1 MGMTLWI
8 HTLEGINM
16 SKESDDHSM
25 MYRFLDRLDE
35 LCTSLHVEK
44 LSSFLDMTD
53 LELNMAEDFDVE
65 MEEEPEEDPETGYAY
80 GIEEMKWFDAAVGLK
95 TFQSL
100 RSHIASTAIDTLEA
114 ENKPILLE
122 ELDDCIKHLTG
133 PAARGGKFNLP
144 VVM

>member
-8 HTLEGINM
+8 HTLEGRNM
-16 SKESDDHSM
+16 SKESDDHSKM
-25 MYRFLDRLDE
+25 HKFIDLLDE

-53 LELNMAEDFDVE
+53 LKFDMAGDFD
-65 MEEEPEEDPETGYAY
+65 EEPEVDPETGYAY
-80 GIEEMKWFDAAVGLK
+80 GIDDMKWFDAAVGLK

-100 RSHIASTAIDTLEA
+100 RSHLADTEISPLDET
-114 ENKPILLE
+114 NKAILLE
-122 ELDDCIKHLTG
+122 ELDDCIENLIG
-133 PAARGGKFNLP
+133 PATRGGKFNLP